1 MGVKSLV
8 VQTSLPACPLFRNP
22 LSGVIQA
29 TEEKGEKGSGEHF
42 PWRVYFLRRAPTDVE
57 GFLPSC

>member
-29 TEEKGEKGSGEHF
+29 TGEKGEKGSGF
-42 PWRVYFLRRAPTDVE
+42 F
-57 GFLPSC
+57 S